1 MLQNKTVT
9 FIGAGSMAEAM
20 AAGMIES
27 GTIEPE
33 RIIMTNRSNEER
45 RQELMEN
52 HGVLA
57 TQSIEF
63 AVREADVVILAM
75 KPKDIEKALKGIEE
89 YITNEQLLLSVL
101 AGVPSAFI
109 EESLEGEQPVIRVMP
124 NTSSM
129 IGKSI
134 SALAAGKYVDEEQIT
149 IARALIRSIG
159 DTVVIDEEQ
168 MDVFTGVAGSGPA
181 YIYYVIESLEKAA
194 VEGGLEEETARK
206 MAVQTVLG
214 AGMMAEQSED
224 SPSEL
229 RKKVTS
235 PNGTTQAGLEAL
247 YENGGGDAFV
257 EAVRNAAVRSKEI
270 SSQFDEENEKKPV
283 MQ

>member
-1 MLQNKTVT
+1 MLENKTVT

-33 RIIMTNRSNEER
+33 RIIMTNRSNEQR

-75 KPKDIEKALKGIEE
+75 KPKDVERALEGIENF
-89 YITNEQLLLSVL
+89 ITNDQLLLSVL
-101 AGVPSAFI
+101 AGVPSSYI
-109 EESLEGEQPVIRVMP
+109 EEQLDGEQPVIRVMP

-134 SALAAGKYVDEEQIT
+134 SALAAGKYVSDEQVSM
-149 IARALIRSIG
+149 ARALIRSIG
-159 DTVVIDEEQ
+159 ETVVIEEEQ

-194 VEGGLEEETARK
+194 IEGGIETETARK

-224 SPSEL
+224 SPSAL

-247 YENGGGDAFV
+247 YDNGGGEAFAAAV
-257 EAVRNAAVRSKEI
+257 ENAATRSKEI
-270 SSQFDEENEKKPV
+270 STQFDKKPV
-283 MQ
+283 TQ